1 MRPDTLTCSAVL
13 LLPRWSPSTTRT
25 ETTPHQVTSLPHD
38 LSVSHHHRVL
48 LRPPSHRIRRRLP
61 RQCGPGGAEAAGVGV
76 RGGRRPWRIWASR
89 RRRPRC
95 ARWRSC
101 SRSRSSSHPSHPSN
115 LTTSRGSRWR
125 DPPRNLAISLAVV
138 NLRQLADGSGK
149 PWLAFSVWL
158 QATSPFSFPPPL
170 WDLIRCF
177 SFGCN
182 WVRDVDHSGTRPE
195 SSIPSL
201 SDSGTCDQGLVTCLR
216 VCELACY
223 CVTSEKWVIRFNFA
237 WGTYRQFVHEKWCY
251 GLKLCAAIFWSV
263 SAI

>member
-25 ETTPHQVTSLPHD
+25 EATPHQVTSLPHTI
-38 LSVSHHHRVL
+38 S
-48 LRPPSHRIRRRLP
+48 PCRIPTVPFSDRLP
-61 RQCGPGGAEAAGVGV
+61 TGFGGDSRGSAQAAGVGV

-101 SRSRSSSHPSHPSN
+101 SRSRSSSPPSRPSN
-115 LTTSRGSRWR
+115 LTTSHGSRWR

-251 GLKLCAAIFWSV
+251 GLKLCATIFWSV
-263 SAI
+263 PAI